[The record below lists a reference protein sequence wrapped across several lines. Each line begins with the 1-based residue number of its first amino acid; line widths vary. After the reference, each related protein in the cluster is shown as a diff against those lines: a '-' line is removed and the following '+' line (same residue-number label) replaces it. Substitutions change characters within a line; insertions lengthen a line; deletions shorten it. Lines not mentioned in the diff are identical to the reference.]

1 MRPALAAS
9 PGSRSPKE
17 TAMHAP
23 AESRSSL
30 PYGISFT
37 VADLVAVRDWA
48 ARHSLAM
55 EVLLDQVLDG
65 AEFEELLLLRGA
77 GGPKRALTIWR
88 AAGAII
94 AQQSGTQPLAF
105 TAIAPA
111 LTYCATLLTPP
122 PRSRL
127 SGFLRVIGLG
137 V

>member
-1 MRPALAAS
+1 
-9 PGSRSPKE
+9 
-17 TAMHAP
+17 MHAP
-23 AESRSSL
+23 AESRPSL

-88 AAGAII
+88 ATGAII
-94 AQQSGTQPLAF
+94 AQQSGGRPLAF
-105 TAIAPA
+105 GSIASA
-111 LTYCATLLTPP
+111 LTYCATLLAPP
-122 PRSRL
+122 PRGRL

>member
-1 MRPALAAS
+1 
-9 PGSRSPKE
+9 
-17 TAMHAP
+17 MHAP
-23 AESRSSL
+23 AESRPSL

-37 VADLVAVRDWA
+37 VTDLVTVRDWA
-48 ARHSLAM
+48 ARHGLSM

-77 GGPKRALTIWR
+77 GGPKRALSIWR
-88 AAGAII
+88 ATGAII
-94 AQQSGTQPLAF
+94 SQQSGAQPLAF
-105 TAIAPA
+105 ASIAPA
-111 LTYCATLLTPP
+111 LTYCATLLAPA